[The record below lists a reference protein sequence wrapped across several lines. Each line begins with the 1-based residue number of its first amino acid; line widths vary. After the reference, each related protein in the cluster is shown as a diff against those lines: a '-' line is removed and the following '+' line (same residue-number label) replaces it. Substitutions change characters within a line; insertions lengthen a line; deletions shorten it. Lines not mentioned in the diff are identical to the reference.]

1 MTTLQKTFTMLTL
14 THIADTHLGH
24 RQYGLKQRED
34 DMVSTTRA
42 AFQEMINQR
51 ESDAILLP
59 GDLFHSRDLRPKI
72 LHQIEQELEQIPDEV
87 PVLVSRGN
95 HDENLTPRD
104 VTWLNY
110 LHQRGHIVLLE
121 SELKADEETAW
132 FNPHNPDEPG
142 QSAGFY
148 DIDAEGFEKP
158 IRVFGLQWRGA
169 KSGQALQQV
178 AKGIK
183 ETNEMHGEPA
193 WTVLLAHFGIED
205 EVPTLGGTVT
215 HGELRDVKEVVDYL
229 ALGHIHKRYESGGW
243 IYNPGSPEAHNTR
256 EGRAD
261 WDHGYYSIALNEGSA
276 GGSNGTVGFDVDH
289 HPTKRRPYYQIEFDV
304 TEYESPSNLET
315 AFREHVQEE
324 QAAITE
330 HCSQSEFMAGGKPRA
345 PIIDLRFTGTLQFS
359 RGDFRT
365 DELAAWVE
373 DTCNALYVQVNTGIR
388 TANVQQLISEIDE
401 DEVFQD
407 GKLNT
412 AALEHRVFETIAE
425 ESIYDEHA
433 DDVAEVLGNAH
444 EMAQADEAVA
454 DIRDS
459 VSAKRQELFPELAD
473 DIVLDI
479 EEDPFADADTAE
491 ESIDEPVE
499 DDTTAP
505 SEDEEVVEQ

>member
-1 MTTLQKTFTMLTL
+1 MVTL
-14 THIADTHLGH
+14 THIADAHLGH

-34 DMVSTTRA
+34 DMVSTIRA
-42 AFQEMINQR
+42 AFQEMVEER
-51 ESDAILLP
+51 ETDAILLP

-72 LHQIEQELEQIPDEV
+72 LHQIEQELGQIPDEV

-110 LHQRGHIVLLE
+110 LHQRGHIVFLQ
-121 SELKADEETAW
+121 SELQADPETAW
-132 FNPHNPDEPG
+132 FNPYDPDEPG

-148 DIDAEGFEKP
+148 DIDAAGVEKP

-178 AKGIK
+178 AKGIE

-215 HGELRDVKEVVDYL
+215 HGELRDVNEVVDYL

-256 EGRAD
+256 EGQSE
-261 WDHGYYSIALNEGSA
+261 WEHGYYSIALDDDSVERT
-276 GGSNGTVGFDVDH
+276 NGEVGFDVEH
-289 HPTKRRPYYQIEFDV
+289 HPTKRRPYYRIEFDV
-304 TEYESPSNLET
+304 TEYESPSSLES
-315 AFREHVQEE
+315 AFRQHVQEE
-324 QAAITE
+324 QAAMTE
-330 HCSQSEFMAGGKPRA
+330 YCSQSKFMAGGDPRA

-365 DELAAWVE
+365 DELATWVE
-373 DTCNALYVQVNTGIR
+373 DSCDALYVQVNTGIR
-388 TANVQQLISEIDE
+388 TANVQQLLSEIDE
-401 DEVFQD
+401 DEVFKD

-433 DDVAEVLGNAH
+433 ADVAEVLGNAH
-444 EMAQADEAVA
+444 EMAQADEAIE

-459 VSAKRQELFPELAD
+459 VSSARQELFPKLTD
-473 DIVLDI
+473 NIVLDI
-479 EEDPFADADTAE
+479 DEDPFEDIADESGDRDKQADAEA
-491 ESIDEPVE
+491 
-499 DDTTAP
+499 
-505 SEDEEVVEQ
+505 EEVVEQ

>member
-1 MTTLQKTFTMLTL
+1 MLTL

-42 AFQEMINQR
+42 AFEEMIEER
-51 ESDAILLP
+51 GTDAILLP

-72 LHQIEQELEQIPDEV
+72 LHQIEQELEKIPDEV

-110 LHQRGHIVLLE
+110 LHQRGHIVFLQ
-121 SELKADEETAW
+121 ADLNADPETAW
-132 FNPHNPDEPG
+132 FNPYDPEEPG

-148 DIDAEGFEKP
+148 DIDAAEVDGP

-169 KSGQALQQV
+169 KTDQALQQV
-178 AKGIK
+178 AKGIQ

-193 WTVLLAHFGIED
+193 WTVLLAHFGMED

-215 HGELRDVKEVVDYL
+215 HGELRDVKDVVDYL

-256 EGRAD
+256 EGRPE
-261 WDHGYYSIALNEGSA
+261 WEHGYYSVTLDAGRAGA
-276 GGSNGTVGFDVDH
+276 GGDAVGFDVEH
-289 HPTKRRPYYQIEFDV
+289 HPTKRRPYYRIEFDV
-304 TEYESPSNLET
+304 TAHESPGDLET
-315 AFREHVQEE
+315 AFQEHVRDE
-324 QAAITE
+324 QAAMTE
-330 HCSQSEFMAGGKPRA
+330 HCSQDAFTAQGEPRD

-365 DELAAWVE
+365 DELAEWAE
-373 DTCNALYVQVNTGIR
+373 DTCDALYVQVNTGIR
-388 TANVQQLISEIDE
+388 TANVQQLLSEIDE
-401 DEVFQD
+401 DEVFKD
-407 GKLNT
+407 GQLNT
-412 AALEHRVFETIAE
+412 AALENRVFETIAK
-425 ESIYDEHA
+425 ESIYDDHA
-433 DDVAEVLGNAH
+433 ADVADVLGNAH
-444 EMAQADEAVA
+444 QMAQAGEAVE

-459 VSAKRQELFPELAD
+459 VSSARQELFPELTD
-473 DIVLDI
+473 DVVLDI
-479 EEDPFADADTAE
+479 EEDPFADADTGE
-491 ESIDEPVE
+491 EASE
-499 DDTTAP
+499 DTTDG
-505 SEDEEVVEQ
+505 DEADVETEAGEVVEQ